1 MKPLLIIDLLNEI
14 GKPGYHVFKGLIFTE
29 EVMPMK
35 INGGGGGGKKPDY
48 ERVQREDGQGKS
60 WDADSGPG

>member
-35 INGGGGGGKKPDY
+35 INGGGGGGKKQDY
-48 ERVQREDGQGKS
+48 ERV
-60 WDADSGPG
+60 